1 MHKNAPFLVLVMLC
15 YISFM
20 NAQVGINTTTPDPS
34 SILDVSSTDRGILLP
49 RMTSTERD
57 NIASPAEG
65 LFIFNTDSTCFQYY
79 KGTNWS
85 ECLGEAPT
93 NSLDCGS
100 ALGIGVF
107 QTGNPLSSNNII
119 TINVL
124 VNVVGPY
131 TIQSNIVNGYSF
143 SASGVFTHAG
153 LTTVSLLATGTPLFE
168 QTDTFTISLAGNTNS
183 CTVNIST
190 NAILANCL
198 EYRNAGFTTDGIYMI
213 DTDNSGPELPYD
225 CYCDMTND
233 GGGWT
238 LVFNHNISGG
248 FWLSDTQ
255 ANEFN
260 VGSPGLTTAKYSILS
275 RLDDIKSDSAYEFRI
290 YYPTSNLRNH
300 WKQDFDPRSGPGT
313 SPVAG
318 YVPISIQMTQ
328 NGWGGLERS
337 GGSTYLDGS
346 VGFGNWFYSIGSVF
360 AWNGGLPANGTSV
373 SAVQLFIR

>member
-1 MHKNAPFLVLVMLC
+1 MHKNSPFLVLVMLC

-79 KGTNWS
+79 KGTSWS

-100 ALGIGVF
+100 PVSNGTFA
-107 QTGNPLSSNNII
+107 TGTPLTINNSI
-119 TINVL
+119 TIQVL
-124 VNVVGPY
+124 VNVAGPY
-131 TIQSNIVNGYSF
+131 SITTNTVNGYSF
-143 SASGVFTHAG
+143 SGSGVFTNAG
-153 LTTVSLLATGTPLFE
+153 LTPVTLTATGTPIITH
-168 QTDTFTISLAGNTNS
+168 TDTFTITMAGSSNT
-183 CTVNIST
+183 CTVDVIT
-190 NAILANCL
+190 DAILENCL
-198 EYRNAGFTTDGIYMI
+198 AYLNAGFTADGIYTI
-213 DTDNSGPELPYD
+213 DTDGPGVKPSYD

-260 VGSPGLTTAKYSILS
+260 VGSPGLTTTKYSILS
-275 RLDDIKSDSAYEFRI
+275 KLDDIKSDSAYEFRI

-318 YVPISIQMTQ
+318 YVPINIQMTQ